1 MLGIGGFEV
10 MCKIVCFIVDVKIIM
25 FIVYIEN
32 FLLVKVMQVGVVG
45 YFSKSVV
52 LQEVVSVICF
62 VYLGQ
67 CYIVFDIV

>member
-45 YFSKSVV
+45 YFSKGVV